1 MHSVSFA
8 PDSWP
13 GIAQRAPGSGS
24 SPTSRS
30 TTAESGSLLTASSAD
45 LRADFH
51 FHFEIDSD
59 SDSDG
64 GHGSFG
70 YDVVDGVDGG
80 DSDADSMWSDGG
92 DVDHRR
98 NGDEMEVEAES
109 ERHDLP
115 P

>member
-1 MHSVSFA
+1 VHSVSFA

-51 FHFEIDSD
+51 FHSCGGSYSDDLDHDSFD
-59 SDSDG
+59 D
-64 GHGSFG
+64 
-70 YDVVDGVDGG
+70 VDGVGG
-80 DSDADSMWSDGG
+80 DHGDGDDG
-92 DVDHRR
+92 DHFVHRR
-98 NGDEMEVEAES
+98 NGDEMEAES

>member
-1 MHSVSFA
+1 VHSVSFA

-51 FHFEIDSD
+51 FHSCGGSYSDDGIVDHDS
-59 SDSDG
+59 
-64 GHGSFG
+64 F
-70 YDVVDGVDGG
+70 DVVGGDHGDGG
-80 DSDADSMWSDGG
+80 DHF
-92 DVDHRR
+92 VHRR
-98 NGDEMEVEAES
+98 NGDEMEAES